1 MRVKT
6 QLNNQLIL
14 KLKYCIKV
22 IHLDRISTIK
32 FSKDRESVMI
42 DLWDINAKNTEIK
55 YNYYNYNCTKNE
67 LDIIA
72 QQDYDLILN
81 SLIKYKNN
89 TVHISTSSEK

>member
-1 MRVKT
+1 MRAKT

-22 IHLDRISTIK
+22 IDLDRISTIK
-32 FSKDRESVMI
+32 FSKGKGSNMI
-42 DLWDINAKNTEIK
+42 DLWDIDGKNTELK
-55 YNYYNYNCTKNE
+55 YNYDSYNCSKDE
-67 LDIIA
+67 LDMIV

-89 TVHISTSSEK
+89 TLHISTSSEK